1 MLDEL
6 VRHVIIMGL
15 EVRDPVRYSLYCAR
29 MRPILTAY
37 GGRFVYDFVVS
48 EVIESP
54 TEAEINRVCSLSFP
68 SPADKEAFFAD
79 RAHQR
84 LLAEL
89 YEPAVVSTTLIGAYE
104 GPS

>member
-15 EVRDPVRYSLYCAR
+15 EVTDPVRYSLYCAR

-37 GGRFVYDFVVS
+37 GGRLEYDFVVS
-48 EVIESP
+48 EVIESA

-68 SPADKEAFFAD
+68 RPADKTAFFAD
-79 RAHQR
+79 RAHQQ
-84 LLAEL
+84 LHAEL
-89 YEPAVVSTTLIGAYE
+89 YAPAVASTTLLGAYD
-104 GPS
+104 GPG